1 MRLRYLN
8 LNLYAPLSDL
18 KVSFAQDAPWDAF
31 IPDKAAPCAIHFVVG
46 LNGSGKSHL
55 LRAIASIFIALADG
69 KLPGFAF
76 TLVYELGAAA
86 SGNLRTVIFKSAGSN
101 ASTSLWL
108 AQDAPFA
115 KSADSKTFEAAIQR
129 LGTEPTDPEQP
140 LPFIARVREGSY
152 PQAVTDLLPRVLAYT
167 SGSWRA
173 WQDIWRPP
181 LDQSSSAARFKDD
194 EDYPFELERPVGWTH
209 HDEASLDASEPR
221 PREPAPLPHSTDDA
235 SDQLNRPI
243 LLSDGRPD
251 AALLAVVLQDLMLQ
265 RKPQQN
271 DRGLAGL
278 FEKAGWHRLV
288 SVRLRVDLERA
299 LAAPRALQSKMHDL
313 MLVAGEV
320 LAQPDPANRL
330 RVLHF
335 DVGAPVPA
343 LGNNQ
348 YLNPQLQQATTQ
360 EQALTLMLG
369 EAGQSAFSR
378 FNELSRWLAVG
389 LIDGIEMSLR
399 RNEKPEDEFAS
410 DSGVMSYADLSD
422 GEQMVLRRWALFHL
436 LAGQQDALL
445 LLDEPETHF
454 NDAWKREIVSNIE
467 LAMGEDAN
475 SVLIASHSAIVLSDV
490 FDEEIIFIKKGAD
503 GSSSA
508 NQVGTRT
515 FATDPGALMMNLF
528 HTQDSIGSRAQ
539 QRIEAFLKH
548 VEQVQVP
555 NAEQIMQLRAV
566 INRLGTGFYRSELR
580 ARLNHWEQTEDTRTL
595 NALIEQVKSDELKA
609 DLHGLIDKLQAS
621 RNARGDTDA

>member
-8 LNLYAPLSDL
+8 LNLYAPLSQL
-18 KVSFAQDAPWDAF
+18 KVCFAQDAPWEALIQDQAQ
-31 IPDKAAPCAIHFVVG
+31 PCAIHFVVG

-55 LRAIASIFIALADG
+55 LRAIASIYIALADG
-69 KLPGFAF
+69 RLPGFAF
-76 TLVYELGAAA
+76 TLVYELGAVGN
-86 SGNLRTVIFKSAGSN
+86 GNLRSVVFKSAGT
-101 ASTSLWL
+101 AVSTSLWL
-108 AQDAPFA
+108 AEGAPIA
-115 KSADSKTFEAAIQR
+115 KNADSADFEALIEQ
-129 LGTEPTDPEQP
+129 LGTEQ
-140 LPFIARVREGSY
+140 LPQFMPRIKEGAY

-181 LDQSSSAARFKDD
+181 LEQAASALRFKSD
-194 EDYPFELERPVGWTH
+194 EQYPFELERPVGWTYQ
-209 HDEASLDASEPR
+209 DEASLGGSEP
-221 PREPAPLPHSTDDA
+221 ASQGQSSLPHSTDDA

-265 RKPQQN
+265 RQPPQN

-335 DVGAPVPA
+335 DVGAPLPA
-343 LGNNQ
+343 LGNNR

-369 EAGQSAFSR
+369 ESGQSAFSR

-467 LAMGEDAN
+467 RAMGEDAN

-539 QRIEAFLKH
+539 QRIEAFLEH

-555 NAEQIMQLRAV
+555 TAQQIRQLKAV

-595 NALIEQVKSDELKA
+595 NALIEQVKSDDLKA